1 MGQTSRS
8 SVHVRNLLNDE
19 AWATLRDPQLLPPC
33 ARLNFTTVTS
43 RALGRIDIVWLC
55 VWCYKRDGLV
65 GALPHLPVLNNGKPD
80 AKTQHCCTSMRLS
93 DDARCT
99 T

>member
-1 MGQTSRS
+1 M
-8 SVHVRNLLNDE
+8 
-19 AWATLRDPQLLPPC
+19 ATLRDPQLLPPF
-33 ARLNFTTVTS
+33 ARLNFTTVTF

-55 VWCYKRDGLV
+55 VWCGVWLMVRAVCVWCYKHDGLV
-65 GALPHLPVLNNGKPD
+65 GALPHLPVLKNGKPD
-80 AKTQHCCTSMRLS
+80 AKTQHCCTSMRLP